1 MIHGTMATTSPGQLA
16 EQLLAENL
24 ITADQCE
31 AVLHRVTTE
40 NVRIEDALVDA
51 GVIAEY
57 DLLKYLAKNYRTR
70 FVVTSKLARVD
81 LDRALLDLVPRKVAE
96 EHLVFPVLF
105 DPATS
110 SLSVVSPNAGNPEV
124 AAAVQSATS
133 VREVRVFVGRPAA
146 VRAAIQKHYA
156 GDIYAFAHADSSG
169 REQYM
174 SLLELYD
181 RQNIR
186 LDQPSAPP
194 SAERPRDRV
203 LSERDMAAPR
213 AAAGV
218 SASGVVALLEATNVL
233 ISLLE
238 NSRGDLRGHSAL
250 VSRWLRKLAERIRL
264 GDAEV
269 LSLAMAGLLHDVGK
283 TSTYH
288 LTALNVAQF
297 ESHKAVAAKAFMTP
311 LRLFEAVALEATT
324 TQAIRHMYERF
335 DGGGF
340 PDGLEA
346 KEIPLGARLLAVV
359 DTYADLTQNSRNP
372 YRRVLTPAEAC
383 DVLDRQKS
391 SVFDPNLVDLMRHA
405 VTGDD
410 LRARLLADRPGVLV
424 VDPDPEESAVLE
436 LRLLEEGFDV
446 RVARTADEALTA
458 LTRGVAEVCIS
469 ETEIAGVSGFD
480 LLVRV
485 RGNAATANLSWIF
498 LTRDSRKDAIAR
510 GFELGAGDYVL
521 KPAPAAVLVAKV
533 RQLIAQRAARQPRGV
548 SGSLA
553 ELALTDV
560 VQVLSQGRKT
570 GQLRVR
576 SGNEQGEVHFLEGQI
591 INALWPG
598 LRGEE
603 AFYALLGLTAGDF
616 AFDPTFKPAARVI
629 TGGVE
634 ALMLEGVRRID
645 ERRTAR

>member
-1 MIHGTMATTSPGQLA
+1 MNLDTMATTSTGQLA

-31 AVLHRVTTE
+31 AVLHRVSTE
-40 NVRIEDALVDA
+40 GVRIEDALVDSGA
-51 GVIAEY
+51 IAEY
-57 DLLKYLAKNYRTR
+57 DLLKYLAKSYRTR

-81 LDRALLDLVPRKVAE
+81 LDRALLELLPRKVAE

-105 DPATS
+105 DPANS
-110 SLSVVSPNAGNPEV
+110 SLSVVSPNAGNAEV
-124 AAAVQSATS
+124 AQVVQAATN
-133 VREVRVFVGRPAA
+133 VRDVRVFVGRPAA
-146 VRAAIQKHYA
+146 VRAAIQKHYG
-156 GDIYAFAHADSSG
+156 GDIYAFAHADTSG

-186 LDQPSAPP
+186 LEQPSTPAP
-194 SAERPRDRV
+194 AERPRERV
-203 LSERDMAAPR
+203 LTEKDLTASRSMNPQS
-213 AAAGV
+213 AAA
-218 SASGVVALLEATNVL
+218 SVALLEATNVL
-233 ISLLE
+233 VSLLE

-250 VSRWLRKLAERIRL
+250 ASRWMRKLGERIRL
-264 GDAEV
+264 TEAEA
-269 LSLAMAGLLHDVGK
+269 LALAMAGLLHDIGK

-297 ESHKAVAAKAFMTP
+297 ESHRQVAARSFNTP
-311 LRLFEAVALEATT
+311 LRLFEAVPLDGSATL
-324 TQAIRHMYERF
+324 AIKHMYERY

-340 PDGLEA
+340 PDALSG
-346 KEIPLGARLLAVV
+346 KEIPLGARLLALV
-359 DTYADLTQNSRNP
+359 DTYTDLTQNSRNP
-372 YRRVLTPAEAC
+372 YRRVLAPGEAC
-383 DVLDRQKS
+383 DVLDRQKGV
-391 SVFDPNLVDLMRHA
+391 VFDPNLVDLLRHA

-446 RVARTADEALTA
+446 HVARTADEAFAA
-458 LTRGVAEVCIS
+458 LNRGAHEVCIA

-485 RGNAATANLSWIF
+485 RGGASTASVAWIF
-498 LTRDSRKDAIAR
+498 LTRDSHKDSIAR
-510 GFELGAGDYVL
+510 GFELGASDYVL
-521 KPAPAAVLVAKV
+521 KPAPAAVIVAKV
-533 RQLIAQRAARQPRGV
+533 RQLIAQRAARAPRGV

-553 ELALTDV
+553 ELALSDV

-576 SGNEQGEVHFLEGQI
+576 AGNEQGEVHFLEGQI
-591 INALWPG
+591 VNALWPG

-603 AFYALLGLTAGDF
+603 AFYALLGFSNGDF
-616 AFDPTFKPAARVI
+616 VFDPTFKPTARVI

-634 ALMLEGVRRID
+634 ALMLEGVRRLD
-645 ERRTAR
+645 EKRSSR